1 MDFKKADNLGVNFKC
16 MDTSKQL
23 SVNCYKQYWKKNFNK
38 VNLKVNSLP
47 KYKGLL
53 STCGQNKTKQNKK
66 KNKTKKTKNK
76 NKTKKALPK
85 SQFFAKI

>member
-53 STCGQNKTKQNKK
+53 STCGQNKTKQTK
-66 KNKTKKTKNK
+66 KKTKT
-76 NKTKKALPK
+76 KTKTKQKQTKK
-85 SQFFAKI
+85 SLT